1 MIPIERGYTKEE
13 FLKMEEYIDGLV
25 DEEKEQQIL
34 EASRQLNYAVAR
46 ASWFRKSAQEGNSV
60 LWIASTDNGYA
71 SRNVNEEFVRTWGPV
86 IMSADQLWLGIDE
99 RSVIQLW
106 QPGTF
111 Y

>member
-1 MIPIERGYTKEE
+1 MQ
-13 FLKMEEYIDGLV
+13 EYIDSLV
-25 DEEKEQQIL
+25 AEEKEQQIL

-71 SRNVNEEFVRTWGPV
+71 TRNVNEEFVRTWGPV